1 MDYRYDCGSCRTD
14 GNGVDMDKA
23 SAALVELTEGIAHC
37 MEAPGIPNDGDGGPV
52 LMLAAVPG
60 SPVQVVDADWAL
72 DILPSFGLRNEV
84 VDAPIPGLSMAYDP
98 GQVLAFGGH
107 RYLAGPA
114 ILFRTDGNDGYAPVT
129 ATDAY
134 YSQIRLADMET
145 TLCADGQ
152 DFPAFRLE

>member
-14 GNGVDMDKA
+14 G
-23 SAALVELTEGIAHC
+23 T
-37 MEAPGIPNDGDGGPV
+37 
-52 LMLAAVPG
+52 
-60 SPVQVVDADWAL
+60 
-72 DILPSFGLRNEV
+72 
-84 VDAPIPGLSMAYDP
+84 
-98 GQVLAFGGH
+98 
-107 RYLAGPA
+107 
-114 ILFRTDGNDGYAPVT
+114 DGYAPVT